1 MRRGGGQ
8 EAFHGLFD
16 DGGPDRGALVGIGAG
31 FAGFD
36 ARSFLSVTASS
47 AKVSDAPV
55 DQNRLIRRN
64 EWVPN
69 FAGSSPIL
77 ATHS

>member
-31 FAGFD
+31 FAGRVEPAF
-36 ARSFLSVTASS
+36 SCASEERVHLRFHGRRFREL
-47 AKVSDAPV
+47 VSSLCGEVANGV
-55 DQNRLIRRN
+55 RVRRA
-64 EWVPN
+64 VI
-69 FAGSSPIL
+69 S
-77 ATHS
+77 